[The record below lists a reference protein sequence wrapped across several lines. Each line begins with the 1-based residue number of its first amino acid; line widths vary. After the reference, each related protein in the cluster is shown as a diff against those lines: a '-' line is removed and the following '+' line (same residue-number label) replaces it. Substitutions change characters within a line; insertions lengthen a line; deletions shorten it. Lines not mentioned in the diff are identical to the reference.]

1 MPYFET
7 SGCETCSRRPRKITF
22 FEWSPPSDVLSDT
35 NADILSGILSGIYSN
50 SLTFSV
56 WHSVWQSLT
65 CCLAS
70 ILALF
75 GPMHAQLHPD
85 LLIGLGS
92 ILSQAAAFGTCG
104 GREERRGEERPAP
117 LLKSRDRRLADAEKT
132 MNQVAGWAVCQPIA
146 AMPPPIRPVRS
157 NIESANFYAFSF
169 ANQETKPAHFKPHIS
184 LVSGGS
190 KWGNLKPLHP
200 TPESG
205 SLSANCNLQQYGAVE
220 IGWAALPTVPTA

>member
-1 MPYFET
+1 M
-7 SGCETCSRRPRKITF
+7 
-22 FEWSPPSDVLSDT
+22 
-35 NADILSGILSGIYSN
+35 
-50 SLTFSV
+50 
-56 WHSVWQSLT
+56 
-65 CCLAS
+65 
-70 ILALF
+70 
-75 GPMHAQLHPD
+75 
-85 LLIGLGS
+85 
-92 ILSQAAAFGTCG
+92 
-104 GREERRGEERPAP
+104 PAP
-117 LLKSRDRRLADAEKT
+117 LLKSRDPRLADAEKT

-157 NIESANFYAFSF
+157 NIEPANFYAFSF

-220 IGWAALPTVPTA
+220 IG